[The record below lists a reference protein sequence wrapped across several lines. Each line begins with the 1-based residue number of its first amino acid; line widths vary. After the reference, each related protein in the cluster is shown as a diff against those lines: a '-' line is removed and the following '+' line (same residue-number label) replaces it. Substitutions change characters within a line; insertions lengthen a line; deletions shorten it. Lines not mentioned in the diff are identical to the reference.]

1 MKSYQEVAVELEA
14 QIRQDASNISI
25 KADGMITGIQLLI
38 KTYNDQVDAETKLI
52 EASPGCNL

>member
-1 MKSYQEVAVELEA
+1 MKSYQEIAQELEQ

-38 KTYNDQVDAETKLI
+38 KTYNEQVDAETKLI
-52 EASPGCNL
+52 QD

>member
-1 MKSYQEVAVELEA
+1 MKSYQEVAVALEA

-38 KTYNDQVDAETKLI
+38 KTYNEQVDAETKLDVI
-52 EASPGCNL
+52 QDQ